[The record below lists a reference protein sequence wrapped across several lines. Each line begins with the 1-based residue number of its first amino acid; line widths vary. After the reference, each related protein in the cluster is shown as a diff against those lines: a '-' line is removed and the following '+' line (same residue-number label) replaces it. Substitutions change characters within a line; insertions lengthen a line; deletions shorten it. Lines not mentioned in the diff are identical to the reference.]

1 MELDIAAKRLSELG
15 NVTRLCIF
23 RLLVKAGH
31 QGLTVGE
38 IQARLE
44 IPGSTLSHHINR
56 LMSANLVRQQREG
69 RILRCFVE
77 LENIEEL
84 ASFLLDECC
93 SLETAQHCPG

>member
-1 MELDIAAKRLSELG
+1 MELDIAAKRLAELG

-38 IQARLE
+38 IQTHLE

-56 LMSANLVRQQREG
+56 LMQANLVRQQREG
-69 RILRCFVE
+69 RILRCFAELNNVE
-77 LENIEEL
+77 DL
-84 ASFLLDECC
+84 ASFLLAECC
-93 SLETAQHCPG
+93 SLEAAN